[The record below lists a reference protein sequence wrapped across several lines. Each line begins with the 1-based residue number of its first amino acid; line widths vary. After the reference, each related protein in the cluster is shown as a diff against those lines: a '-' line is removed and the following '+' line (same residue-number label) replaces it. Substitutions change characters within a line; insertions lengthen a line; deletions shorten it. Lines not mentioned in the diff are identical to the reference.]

1 MRLSSPL
8 PETRGPPRPRG
19 SPFRGFR
26 GHFRSL
32 SLFRRGPRRVGL
44 VFVTIMLITR
54 NGKRLRPLGGSS
66 AEPRSSTLGRTSCRT
81 FETEPA
87 GSTGRSPPHSP
98 LLTPAFRF
106 RPGRGGHPRPGP
118 GARVHGQC
126 LVHRSPDLDPDDGG
140 LCIGL
145 QHRAPMFALRLPG
158 VLLLRLAARMFAA
171 SLLKLPPRITRLE
184 PLPTR
189 PHSSC
194 TTATSAGQAL
204 CAIPE
209 CPRSPRG

>member
-87 GSTGRSPPHSP
+87 GSTGRSPLTAHPSP
-98 LLTPAFRF
+98 LPFGFVRAAGVTRGPAPERGSMANALCT
-106 RPGRGGHPRPGP
+106 GRRTLIRTTAGYALG
-118 GARVHGQC
+118 
-126 LVHRSPDLDPDDGG
+126 SS
-140 LCIGL
+140 IGL
-145 QHRAPMFALRLPG
+145 RCSRCGCRA
-158 VLLLRLAARMFAA
+158 
-171 SLLKLPPRITRLE
+171 
-184 PLPTR
+184 
-189 PHSSC
+189 C
-194 TTATSAGQAL
+194 CC
-204 CAIPE
+204 CAWQPA
-209 CPRSPRG
+209 CSRRRC